1 MVTNVAAVATHRPGP
16 IEISHPDFMADP
28 YPEMEKW
35 RREGGVHWIESQQAW
50 CLTRYKDVR
59 QALMDQAA
67 LSNDVMRPFI
77 QYAARS
83 NNVITHLEEWLTFLD
98 QPNHSRIRASI
109 NTAFLP
115 SALEAMRPLIQDKV
129 DALLSKM
136 LEANERPDFV
146 KDFAAFLPSYVIGA
160 MLGVPDEDL
169 NRISEWSDK
178 LVRFVFISMGESGL
192 GRFVGVMEAFE
203 EMRDYF
209 GQVVAKR
216 RSDPGKLVI
225 DALIAACDRGEIN
238 EHEVI
243 STCMLLV
250 LAGNDATTMHLSN
263 SIRALLQHP
272 QQRAELLNRRHDINF
287 LRNAIRELMRWDSAS
302 FLVIRIAKRD
312 YTVGEITIPAGGRIY
327 LCLASANRDE
337 AVFENPNTLN
347 LAREEARKVITLGQG
362 IHTCLGSHLI
372 HLISE
377 IAYPVILEKL
387 EGWHLSEVRL
397 EFTDLAAFRSVRNLP
412 LKRDAQ

>member
-1 MVTNVAAVATHRPGP
+1 MVADGAAAHYKARSV
-16 IEISHPDFMADP
+16 EISHPAFMADP
-28 YPEMEKW
+28 YPDMEKW
-35 RREGGVHWIESQQAW
+35 RQEGGVHWIESQQAW

-59 QALMDQAA
+59 QALMDHAS

-83 NNVITHLEEWLTFLD
+83 NNVINHLEEWLTFLD
-98 QPNHSRIRASI
+98 QPNHLRIRSSI
-109 NTAFLP
+109 NMAFLP
-115 SALEAMRPLIQDKV
+115 GGIEIMRPLIQDKV
-129 DALLSKM
+129 DALLTRM
-136 LEANERPDFV
+136 LTSSEKPDFV
-146 KDFAAFLPSYVIGA
+146 KDFAAFLPSNVIGG

-169 NRISEWSDK
+169 PRISEWSDK

-192 GRFVGVMEAFE
+192 ARFVGVMEAFE

-209 GQVVAKR
+209 THLLAKR
-216 RSDPGKLVI
+216 RSQTGKLVI
-225 DALIAACDRGEIN
+225 DTLIAACDKGEIT
-238 EHEVI
+238 EHEAI

-263 SIRALLQHP
+263 SIRALFLHP
-272 QQRAELLNRRHDINF
+272 QERAQLLDRRHDIGF

-312 YTVGEITIPAGGRIY
+312 YRVGEITIPAGGRIY

-337 AVFENPNTLN
+337 SVFENPNKLN
-347 LAREEARKVITLGQG
+347 LEREEARKVITLGQG

-387 EGWHLSEVRL
+387 DGWHLADAEL
-397 EFTDLAAFRSVRNLP
+397 EFTDLAAFRSVKSLP
-412 LKRDAQ
+412 MTRV